1 MASSRTSMHP
11 DLKEM
16 IGDTRAF
23 EQLQPSLSPE
33 GPVDQLTDAPEPGT
47 YTLYQMKPILED
59 AVDFELWLECARNL
73 LRAQNLHNFLDISLR
88 PKTDHPRAQKWI
100 ILSRDV
106 QRWLVSNMSVEI
118 YGMIR
123 DTGYDIQFAD
133 SFIFNARRIINTT
146 TLAAVRQTLDGILW
160 LKKADFPTSLEF
172 LITIRDRFRKSNKGA
187 GAGLIHPL
195 IIFHLLVRELQGY
208 MPVFIKSKVAEIEGG
223 MENLVREFTVEDLNM
238 IIDEMISLLTFVKP
252 PSGNQLG
259 VPRGV
264 STSSTPNESS

>member
-1 MASSRTSMHP
+1 MHP

-33 GPVDQLTDAPEPGT
+33 DPIDQLTDAPEPGT
-47 YTLYQMKPILED
+47 YILYQMKPILED
-59 AVDFELWLECARNL
+59 AVDFESWLESARNL
-73 LRAQNLHNFLDISLR
+73 LRAQTLQKFLDISLR
-88 PKTDHPRAQKWI
+88 PNTDHPRAQKWI

-133 SFIFNARRIINTT
+133 SFIFNARLIFSTS
-146 TLAAVRQTLDGILW
+146 TLATVSQTLNNILW
-160 LKKADFPTSLEF
+160 LKKEDFSSCLEF
-172 LITIRDRFRKSNKGA
+172 VIAIRDRFGRSNRGT

-195 IIFHLLVRELQGY
+195 IIFHLLVRELQGH
-208 MPVFIKSKVAEIEGG
+208 MPVFIKTKVAEMEVEK
-223 MENLVREFTVEDLNM
+223 ENLVRDFTVEDLGM

-252 PSGNQLG
+252 PSGDVDLHR
-259 VPRGV
+259 VV
-264 STSSTPNESS
+264 STASTPNEST